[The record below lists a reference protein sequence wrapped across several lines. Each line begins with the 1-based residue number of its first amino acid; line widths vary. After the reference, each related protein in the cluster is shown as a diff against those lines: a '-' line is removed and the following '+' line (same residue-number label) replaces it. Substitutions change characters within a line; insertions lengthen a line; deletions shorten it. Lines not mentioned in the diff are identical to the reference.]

1 MSAALTLP
9 YVWATAAEPLPQPA
23 PDAEPTNGVVFYRK
37 RTESLLRRYL
47 RASMAVGRVPAF
59 AQGVSQR
66 GRATNSRMKNF
77 EDVVIFDLSVL
88 KNQMSTL
95 LGDGNSGRIAAIEGR
110 VEQHERSFQR
120 AKGFAVAMS
129 AIFTLI
135 QCVLELLWRR

>member
-1 MSAALTLP
+1 M
-9 YVWATAAEPLPQPA
+9 
-23 PDAEPTNGVVFYRK
+23 
-37 RTESLLRRYL
+37 TE
-47 RASMAVGRVPAF
+47 F
-59 AQGVSQR
+59 EAQVL
-66 GRATNSRMKNF
+66 A
-77 EDVVIFDLSVL
+77 DLSVL

-135 QCVLELLWRR
+135 QCVLELLWRK

>member
-9 YVWATAAEPLPQPA
+9 YVWATAAEPLPQPKPEFA
-23 PDAEPTNGVVFYRK
+23 SAGGAIFYRR
-37 RTESLLRRYL
+37 RTEGLLRRYL
-47 RASMAVGRVPAF
+47 RASMAVGRVPAVTQEV
-59 AQGVSQR
+59 AQR
-66 GRATNSRMKNF
+66 GRVSSCRMKNF

-88 KNQMSTL
+88 KSQMSTL